1 MDKSKKNGYLND
13 CKFLSL
19 FIIESPTMII
29 IEKDIKKI
37 VGKYVPFKVV
47 AINKK
52 AKKIEK

>member
-37 VGKYVPFKVV
+37 VGKYVPFKVA